1 MGASMAQFDYE
12 KAMYEGHGYNL
23 YVADLLQTFGVPNVV
38 VPEFSMA
45 ATYDEIRNKTLN
57 EKDIVID
64 DLVLEVKSSSRS
76 FRNADDF
83 PHNPLI
89 VDTVHGY
96 DSKVVKPWAY
106 VMISQITRGIFVIPT
121 ATKQYWTIRTYYD
134 AQRDIEDRFYMTSK
148 RHCRPFIEMV
158 DLLLEK
164 ATGATIKMP

>member
-1 MGASMAQFDYE
+1 MAKFNYE
-12 KAMYEGHGYNL
+12 TAMREGHGFNL
-23 YVADLLQTFGVPNVV
+23 YVADLLQTLGEPNVV

-45 ATYDEIRNKTLN
+45 ATYDQRINKTLN

-64 DLVLEVKSSSRS
+64 DLVLEIKSSSRS

-96 DSKVVKPWAY
+96 DSKVIKPWAY
-106 VMISQITRGIFVIPT
+106 VIISQITRGIFVIPT
-121 ATKQYWTIRTYYD
+121 ATKQYWTITTFYD

-148 RHCRPFIEMV
+148 RHCRPFLEMV
-158 DLLLEK
+158 DLLLER
-164 ATGATIKMP
+164 AHERTNQM

>member
-1 MGASMAQFDYE
+1 VGASMAKFNYE
-12 KAMYEGHGYNL
+12 TAMREGHGFNL

-45 ATYDEIRNKTLN
+45 ATYDERINKTLN

-64 DLVLEVKSSSRS
+64 DLVLEIKSSSRS
-76 FRNADDF
+76 FKNADDF

-96 DSKVVKPWAY
+96 DSKVIKPWAY
-106 VMISQITRGIFVIPT
+106 VIISQITRGIFVIPT
-121 ATKQYWTIRTYYD
+121 ATKQYWTITTFYD

-148 RHCRPFIEMV
+148 RHCRPFLEMV
-158 DLLLEK
+158 DLLLER
-164 ATGATIKMP
+164 AHERTNQM

>member
-1 MGASMAQFDYE
+1 MAKFNYE
-12 KAMYEGHGYNL
+12 TAMREGHGFNL

-45 ATYDEIRNKTLN
+45 ATYDERINKTLN

-64 DLVLEVKSSSRS
+64 DLVLEIKSSSRS

-96 DSKVVKPWAY
+96 DFKVIKPWAY
-106 VMISQITRGIFVIPT
+106 VIISQITRGIFVIPT
-121 ATKQYWTIRTYYD
+121 ATKQYWTITTFYD

-148 RHCRPFIEMV
+148 RHCRPFLEMV
-158 DLLLEK
+158 DLLLER
-164 ATGATIKMP
+164 AHERTNQM

>member
-1 MGASMAQFDYE
+1 VGASMAKFNYE
-12 KAMYEGHGYNL
+12 TAMREGHGFNL
-23 YVADLLQTFGVPNVV
+23 YIADLLQTFGVPNVV

-45 ATYDEIRNKTLN
+45 ATYDERINKTLN

-64 DLVLEVKSSSRS
+64 DLVLEIKSSSRS

-96 DSKVVKPWAY
+96 DSKVIKPWAY
-106 VMISQITRGIFVIPT
+106 VIISQITRGIFVIPT
-121 ATKQYWTIRTYYD
+121 ATKQYWTITTFYD

-148 RHCRPFIEMV
+148 RHCRPFLEMV
-158 DLLLEK
+158 DLLLER
-164 ATGATIKMP
+164 AQARTNQM

>member
-1 MGASMAQFDYE
+1 MAKFNYE
-12 KAMYEGHGYNL
+12 TAMREGHGFNL

-45 ATYDEIRNKTLN
+45 ATYDERINKTLN

-64 DLVLEVKSSSRS
+64 DLVLEIKSSSRS

-96 DSKVVKPWAY
+96 DSKVIKPWAY
-106 VMISQITRGIFVIPT
+106 VIISQITRGIFVIPT
-121 ATKQYWTIRTYYD
+121 ATKQYWTITTFYD
-134 AQRDIEDRFYMTSK
+134 AQRDIEERFYMTSK
-148 RHCRPFIEMV
+148 RHCRPFLEMV
-158 DLLLEK
+158 DLLLER
-164 ATGATIKMP
+164 AHERTNQM

>member
-1 MGASMAQFDYE
+1 MGASMAKFNYE
-12 KAMYEGHGYNL
+12 TAMREGHGFNL

-45 ATYDEIRNKTLN
+45 ATYDERINKTLN

-64 DLVLEVKSSSRS
+64 DLVLEIKSSSRS

-96 DSKVVKPWAY
+96 DSKVIKPWAY
-106 VMISQITRGIFVIPT
+106 VIISQITRGIFVIPT
-121 ATKQYWTIRTYYD
+121 ATKQYWTITTFYD

-148 RHCRPFIEMV
+148 RHCRPFLEMV
-158 DLLLEK
+158 DLLLER
-164 ATGATIKMP
+164 AHERTNQM

>member
-1 MGASMAQFDYE
+1 MAKFNYE
-12 KAMYEGHGYNL
+12 TAMREGHGFNL

-45 ATYDEIRNKTLN
+45 ATYDERINKTLN

-64 DLVLEVKSSSRS
+64 DLVLEIKSSSRS
-76 FRNADDF
+76 FKNADDF

-96 DSKVVKPWAY
+96 DSKVIKPWAY
-106 VMISQITRGIFVIPT
+106 VIISQITRGIFVIPT
-121 ATKQYWTIRTYYD
+121 ATKQYWTITTFYD

-148 RHCRPFIEMV
+148 RHCRPFLEMV
-158 DLLLEK
+158 DLLLER
-164 ATGATIKMP
+164 AHERTNQM

>member
-1 MGASMAQFDYE
+1 MAKFNYE
-12 KAMYEGHGYNL
+12 TAMREGHGFNL

-45 ATYDEIRNKTLN
+45 ATYDERINKSLN

-64 DLVLEVKSSSRS
+64 DLVLEIKSSSRS

-96 DSKVVKPWAY
+96 DSKVIKPWAY
-106 VMISQITRGIFVIPT
+106 VIISQITRGIFVIPT
-121 ATKQYWTIRTYYD
+121 ATKQYWTITTFYD

-148 RHCRPFIEMV
+148 RHCRPFLEMV
-158 DLLLEK
+158 DLLLER
-164 ATGATIKMP
+164 AHERTNQM

>member
-1 MGASMAQFDYE
+1 MAKFNYE
-12 KAMYEGHGYNL
+12 TAMREGHGFNL

-45 ATYDEIRNKTLN
+45 ATYDERINKTLN

-64 DLVLEVKSSSRS
+64 DLVLEIKSSSRS

-96 DSKVVKPWAY
+96 DSKVIKPWAY
-106 VMISQITRGIFVIPT
+106 VIISQITRGIFVIPT
-121 ATKQYWTIRTYYD
+121 ATKQYWTITTFYD

-148 RHCRPFIEMV
+148 RHCRPFLEMV
-158 DLLLEK
+158 DLLLER
-164 ATGATIKMP
+164 AHERTNQM

>member
-1 MGASMAQFDYE
+1 MAKFNYE
-12 KAMYEGHGYNL
+12 TAMREGHGFNL

-45 ATYDEIRNKTLN
+45 ATYDERINKTLN

-64 DLVLEVKSSSRS
+64 DLVLEIKSSSRS

-96 DSKVVKPWAY
+96 DSKVIKPWAY
-106 VMISQITRGIFVIPT
+106 VIISQITRGIFVIPM
-121 ATKQYWTIRTYYD
+121 ATKQYWTITTFYD

-148 RHCRPFIEMV
+148 RHCRPFLEMV
-158 DLLLEK
+158 DLLLER
-164 ATGATIKMP
+164 AHERTNQM

>member
-1 MGASMAQFDYE
+1 VGASMAKFNYE
-12 KAMYEGHGYNL
+12 TAMREGHGFNL
-23 YVADLLQTFGVPNVV
+23 YIADLLQTFGVPNVV

-45 ATYDEIRNKTLN
+45 ATYDERINKTLN

-64 DLVLEVKSSSRS
+64 DLVLEIKSSSRS

-96 DSKVVKPWAY
+96 DSKVIKPWAY
-106 VMISQITRGIFVIPT
+106 VIISQITRGIFVIPT
-121 ATKQYWTIRTYYD
+121 ATKQYWTITTFYD

-148 RHCRPFIEMV
+148 RHCRPFLEMV
-158 DLLLEK
+158 DLLLER
-164 ATGATIKMP
+164 AHERTNQM

>member
-1 MGASMAQFDYE
+1 VGASMAKFNYE
-12 KAMYEGHGYNL
+12 TAMREGHGFNL

-45 ATYDEIRNKTLN
+45 ATYDERINKTLN

-64 DLVLEVKSSSRS
+64 DLVLEIKSSSRS

-96 DSKVVKPWAY
+96 DSKVIKPWAY
-106 VMISQITRGIFVIPT
+106 VIISQITRGIFVIPT
-121 ATKQYWTIRTYYD
+121 ATKQYWTITTFYD

-148 RHCRPFIEMV
+148 RHCRPFLEMV
-158 DLLLEK
+158 DLLLER
-164 ATGATIKMP
+164 AHERTNQM

>member
-1 MGASMAQFDYE
+1 MGASMAKFNYE
-12 KAMYEGHGYNL
+12 TAMREGHGFNL

-45 ATYDEIRNKTLN
+45 ATYDERINKTLN

-64 DLVLEVKSSSRS
+64 DLVLEIKSSSRS
-76 FRNADDF
+76 FKNADDF

-96 DSKVVKPWAY
+96 DSKVIKPWAY
-106 VMISQITRGIFVIPT
+106 VIISQITRGIFVIPT
-121 ATKQYWTIRTYYD
+121 ATKQYWTITTFYD

-148 RHCRPFIEMV
+148 RHCRPFLEMV
-158 DLLLEK
+158 DLLLER
-164 ATGATIKMP
+164 AHERTNQM

>member
-1 MGASMAQFDYE
+1 MGASMAKFNYE
-12 KAMYEGHGYNL
+12 TAMREGHGFNL
-23 YVADLLQTFGVPNVV
+23 YIADLLQTFGVPNVV

-45 ATYDEIRNKTLN
+45 ATYDERINKTLN

-64 DLVLEVKSSSRS
+64 DLVLEIKSSSRS

-96 DSKVVKPWAY
+96 DSKVIKPWAY
-106 VMISQITRGIFVIPT
+106 VIISQITRGIFVIPT
-121 ATKQYWTIRTYYD
+121 ATKQYWTITTFYD

-148 RHCRPFIEMV
+148 RHCRPFLEMV
-158 DLLLEK
+158 DLLLER
-164 ATGATIKMP
+164 AHERTNQM

>member
-1 MGASMAQFDYE
+1 MGASMAKFNYE
-12 KAMYEGHGYNL
+12 TAMREGHGFNL
-23 YVADLLQTFGVPNVV
+23 YIADLLQTFGVPNVV

-45 ATYDEIRNKTLN
+45 ATYDERINKTLN

-64 DLVLEVKSSSRS
+64 DLVLEIKSSSRS

-96 DSKVVKPWAY
+96 DSKVIKPWAY
-106 VMISQITRGIFVIPT
+106 VIISQITRGIFVIPT
-121 ATKQYWTIRTYYD
+121 ATKQYWTITTFYD

-148 RHCRPFIEMV
+148 RHCRPFLEMV
-158 DLLLEK
+158 DLLLER
-164 ATGATIKMP
+164 AQARTNQM

>member
-1 MGASMAQFDYE
+1 MGASMAKFNYE
-12 KAMYEGHGYNL
+12 TAMREGHGFNL

-45 ATYDEIRNKTLN
+45 ATYDERINKTLN

-64 DLVLEVKSSSRS
+64 DLVLEIKSSNRS

-96 DSKVVKPWAY
+96 DSKVIKPWAY
-106 VMISQITRGIFVIPT
+106 VIISQITRGIFVIPT
-121 ATKQYWTIRTYYD
+121 ATKQYWTITTFYD

-148 RHCRPFIEMV
+148 RHCRPFLEMV
-158 DLLLEK
+158 DLLLER
-164 ATGATIKMP
+164 AHERTNQM

>member
-1 MGASMAQFDYE
+1 MGASMAKFNYE
-12 KAMYEGHGYNL
+12 TAMREGHGFNL

-45 ATYDEIRNKTLN
+45 ATYDERINKTLI

-64 DLVLEVKSSSRS
+64 DLVLEIKSSSRS

-106 VMISQITRGIFVIPT
+106 VIISQITRGIFVIPT
-121 ATKQYWTIRTYYD
+121 STKQYWTITTFYD
-134 AQRDIEDRFYMTSK
+134 AQRDIEDRFYMISK
-148 RHCRPFIEMV
+148 RHCRPFLEMV

-164 ATGATIKMP
+164 AHERTN